1 MGRKKKQSKGLGDDI
16 ANVLETTG
24 VKKIVDIFLDGKDCG
39 CDKRKDKLNVLF
51 PKKRLKARCLT
62 EQEFNQWSEFKQV
75 RTLKLS
81 AEQVKYVINL
91 YASVFNVTPFNCPT
105 CSPKVILEQIDRLD
119 KVHETYLN

>member
-1 MGRKKKQSKGLGDDI
+1 MGRTKKQSKGLGDNI
-16 ANVLETTG
+16 KNALEITG
-24 VKKIVDIFLDGKDCG
+24 LNKVVHIFLDGKDCG
-39 CDKRKDKLNVLF
+39 CKEREDKFNVLF

-62 EQEFNQWSEFKQV
+62 EEEFNEWSNFKEV
-75 RTLKLS
+75 RTLRLS
-81 AEQVKYVINL
+81 SEQVSFVTNL